1 MANPL
6 NHARVQRPL
15 AVLFLGLVLA
25 GVVAGAVRA
34 ILHDTAAQPATGLV
48 VWPANGEGLRTR
60 LAAVGLPALSRE
72 GTAFHIHAH
81 LDVFVAGRPVIV
93 PAGIGIDPAGRF
105 ISPIHTHD
113 ATGVIHV
120 ESPVV
125 RKFTLGQFFGV
136 WGVRLGGGCLG
147 EYCSGSGSSLRVY
160 ADGKP
165 VGDPS
170 GLVLAAHQEIVV
182 AFGTL
187 AQLPRPVPASYSFK
201 GGL

>member
-1 MANPL
+1 M
-6 NHARVQRPL
+6 RPFRL
-15 AVLFLGLVLA
+15 AVLLLVLA

-34 ILHDTAAQPATGLV
+34 ILDDTAAQPATGLV

-60 LAAVGLPALSRE
+60 LAAVGLPALRRE

-81 LDVFVAGRPVIV
+81 LDVFVAGRRVIV
-93 PAGIGIDPAGRF
+93 PAGIGIDSAGRF

-170 GLVLAAHQEIVV
+170 RLVLAAHQEIVL

-187 AQLPRPVPASYSFK
+187 AQLPRPVPASYSFQR
-201 GGL
+201 GL

>member
-6 NHARVQRPL
+6 NHASWQRPVAL
-15 AVLFLGLVLA
+15 LFLTLVLA
-25 GVVAGAVRA
+25 GVVAGSVRSV
-34 ILHDTAAQPATGLV
+34 LRDTAAQPDDGFI
-48 VWPANGEGLRTR
+48 VWPANAGGLRAR
-60 LAAVGLPALSRE
+60 LAALGLPALSRE
-72 GTAFHIHAH
+72 GTALHIHEH
-81 LDVFVAGRPVIV
+81 LDLFVAGKRVIV

-113 ATGVIHV
+113 TTGIIHV
-120 ESPVV
+120 ESPTV

-136 WGVRLGGGCLG
+136 WGVRLRDGCLG
-147 EYCSGSGSSLRVY
+147 EFCSGHGSVLRVY

-170 GLVLAAHQEIVV
+170 RLVLAQHQEIVV

-187 AQLPRPVPASYSFK
+187 AQLPPSVPTSYAFPR
-201 GGL
+201 GL

>member
-1 MANPL
+1 VANPL

-72 GTAFHIHAH
+72 GRAFHIHAH

-160 ADGKP
+160 ADGNP

-170 GLVLAAHQEIVV
+170 RLVLAAHQEIVV

-187 AQLPRPVPASYSFK
+187 AQLPRPVPVSYSFQR
-201 GGL
+201 GL